1 MIVKQLSIFIE
12 NKAGAVGYI
21 TNLLG
26 SNNIN
31 IRSLQI
37 ADSTDFGILRLIV
50 DDGNKALD
58 LVKNEGYTAKLTD
71 VISVVVPDK
80 PNGLNDL
87 LKLLADN
94 NIEIDYLYVF
104 IGKNNLGA
112 EAILKSKNIQEVEA
126 LLLNNYY

>member
-12 NKAGAVGYI
+12 NKAGSVGYI

-50 DDGNKALD
+50 DNGTKALE
-58 LVKNEGYTAKLTD
+58 LVKENGYTSKLTD

-87 LKLLADN
+87 LKILTDN
-94 NIEIDYLYVF
+94 NVEISYLYVF

-112 EAILKSKNIQEVEA
+112 EAILKTPDIEAVEA